1 MVKGMIDNAL
11 QAKKQYYEERI
22 RILRQRKLEH
32 TKQKVEIEGGLNEDD
47 YGRIVPPAE
56 FEWKI
61 IPDHDNGSFYGYEG
75 WSENFYDLMS
85 KHPVYVDPNDAFSG
99 KWMFFLSRMKG
110 PTWNPDYDYSF
121 LQPEFDKYDIIP
133 GIGFDAHFAPDYKI
147 GLELGWGGLKEK
159 LNYFKKI
166 NMGSK
171 EFYEAEEK
179 TIEAIQ
185 SWIKRTIDKI
195 DTMEKEQKAT
205 SLRENLVEMNKVNH
219 WIVENPPRTLR
230 EVCQWLCWFNMV
242 SRTYNRDGAGGQLDE
257 LLRPYYEKDIEN
269 GLIDDEDAKFYIA
282 CLLLNDTHYY
292 QLGGPDENGRDMTS
306 HISFLVLE
314 AANMINT
321 SCNLT
326 IRVHEGL
333 NEEFF
338 FKSVEYLFTNKNGWP
353 RYSGDKALVE
363 GFIKSGFSKELARK
377 RIAVGC
383 NWMSLPGLEYTL
395 NDLVK
400 INVAKIFEVAM
411 DEMMENK
418 NIVPG
423 VERLWFIFKKHLGKA
438 VNVTANGM
446 DFHLKY
452 QVYNEPELVLNLLS
466 HGPVE
471 KGLDVSNG
479 GAQYYNLAI
488 DGAGIA
494 VVADS
499 FAAVEQRIEKEKLIT
514 WKELYKYLK
523 NNYEGIDGEYV
534 RKMMNSI
541 HKYGYGNSR
550 ADKWGIRVSE
560 VFTETIREQN
570 NNYPN
575 YNFIPGWFSWANTI
589 DLGKA
594 VGATPNGRKS
604 GEAINHGANPM
615 PGFRKDGAVTS
626 MANTIASIQPGY
638 GNTAPIQL
646 ELDPGLV
653 KDEESIKKI
662 SNFIRTIF
670 DKGATLLN
678 INIIDEKK
686 VLEAHKDPSKYP
698 DLVVRVT
705 GFTAYFSMLSPGFR
719 QLVVDRIIAKK

>member
-1 MVKGMIDNAL
+1 MINNKL
-11 QAKKQYYEERI
+11 PSKKQCYEERI
-22 RILRQRKLEH
+22 RILRQRKLEQ
-32 TKQKVEIEGGLNEDD
+32 TKQKVEAEGGLNEDD
-47 YGRIVPPAE
+47 YGRVVPPSD
-56 FEWKI
+56 FKWQI
-61 IPDHDNGSFYGYEG
+61 IPNHENGSFYGYEG

-85 KHPVYVDPNDAFSG
+85 KHPVYIDPADAFSG
-99 KWMFFLSRMKG
+99 KWMYFLSRMKG
-110 PTWNPDYDYSF
+110 PSWNPDYDYSF
-121 LQPEFDKYDIIP
+121 LQPELEKYNIIP

-147 GLELGWGGLKEK
+147 GLELGWGGLKDK
-159 LNYFKKI
+159 LKAYKKI
-166 NMGSK
+166 NGSDSK
-171 EFYEAEEK
+171 AFYEAEEK
-179 TIEAIQ
+179 TVEAIQ
-185 SWIKRTIDKI
+185 LWIKRTIDII
-195 DTMEKEQKAT
+195 DVMEREEKDPALQKNLAEMKQVNCF
-205 SLRENLVEMNKVNH
+205 LIENS
-219 WIVENPPRTLR
+219 PRTLR
-230 EVCQWLCWFNMV
+230 EACQWLCWFNMV

-257 LLRPYYEKDIEN
+257 LLRPYYEKDKKS
-269 GLIDDEDAKFYIA
+269 GFIDDEDAKFYLA

-306 HISFLVLE
+306 PISFLILE
-314 AANMINT
+314 AANRINT

-333 NEEFF
+333 NREFF
-338 FKSVEYLFTNKNGWP
+338 LKSVDYLFTNKNGWP

-363 GFIKSGFSKELARK
+363 GFVKSGFSKELARK

-400 INVAKIFEVAM
+400 INVAKVFELAII
-411 DEMMENK
+411 EMMEN
-418 NIVPG
+418 NTIQPG
-423 VERLWFIFKKHLGKA
+423 VERLWDIFVKHLELA
-438 VNVTANGM
+438 VNVTAKAM
-446 DFHLKY
+446 EFHLKY

-479 GAQYYNLAI
+479 GARYYNLAI

-514 WKELYKYLK
+514 WKKLYENLK
-523 NNYEGIDGEYV
+523 NNYNGTEGEYI
-534 RKMMNSI
+534 RKMLSSI
-541 HKYGYGNSR
+541 HSYGYGNSM
-550 ADKWGIRVSE
+550 ADQWGMRISE
-560 VFTETIREQN
+560 VFTEFVRGQN
-570 NNYPN
+570 RIYPD
-575 YNFIPGWFSWANTI
+575 YNFMPGWFSWANTI
-589 DLGKA
+589 DFGKA

-615 PGFRKDGAVTS
+615 PGFRKDGAITA

-638 GNTAPIQL
+638 GNTAPVQL

-653 KDEESIKKI
+653 KDEESVKKI
-662 SNFIRTIF
+662 ADFIRTIF

-705 GFTAYFSMLSPGFR
+705 GFTAYFSMLSPEFR